1 MKRTLIIAILA
12 ATAAVNAY
20 AWKPIFVGHRG
31 SYCGVANTVEAF
43 RNGAE
48 YYKYDGLE
56 CDVRV
61 TSDGQYVICH
71 DETTASLCD
80 QSLTIANSTLEELQA
95 LTLTQTRGGV
105 TYTGKICTVAE
116 YLDICVEYDVF
127 PMIELKW
134 TTGINTNDMSNFA
147 GLYQLVKDRGL
158 EDKAIFLTSMLAS
171 LRHIRTN
178 YPGATCQYLLSSDS
192 ETKFNACVENDFNP
206 SFEASALTEEIAL
219 KYRTAGLD
227 VAVWTVNS
235 EANYKKYGAMGAF
248 MMTCDYLRPEEMPE
262 LDEPTIPE
270 PAPDPVALEGSA
282 LWTRSSVQG
291 NLPANYPDK
300 GGETYTTGEMAA
312 VVDGVF
318 YVSDYGTR
326 SILLFDQECTDAIVI
341 PQSDTE
347 FGGTPMHGIC
357 TDDAQNLILRYEETI
372 NATPSKVRL
381 FRYGSSVPVEVEFQL
396 TCSGGNHFVSACGD
410 VFSQEGGYIYFLP
423 NRSYTVA
430 RVHIANGALV
440 DVQEYT
446 VSIAGSTASWIM
458 PMESPDKFIYMVR
471 SDGYYLWDG
480 EDKGSYFTS
489 STSTSQPSR
498 NSSCGGA
505 YLSIGG
511 HEILCH
517 PSGTNY
523 NGGFAVRDI
532 TGGNTPL
539 LTFDPLG
546 TTGYTANASTGT
558 FMKPVRMADDY
569 YYLYNYTMGHGYG
582 LYEIKAEGAVLP
594 NSGVTAPAVAEKVA
608 LNVFPNPARD
618 VAAISS
624 TKALGKVMLHSLDGR
639 LVGCVDF
646 GDATLGRLDLSQVAP
661 GMLLATTDDGRTTRL
676 IKIR

>member
-1 MKRTLIIAILA
+1 MKRTLLTALIALSA
-12 ATAAVNAY
+12 ATSAW

-31 SYCGVANTVEAF
+31 SYRGVINTEEAF

-48 YYKYDGLE
+48 FYKYDGLE

-61 TSDGQYVICH
+61 TKDGYYVISH
-71 DETTASLCD
+71 DETTAALCET
-80 QSLTIANSTLEELQA
+80 SLTIADATLEELKA
-95 LTLTQTRGGV
+95 LTLTQTRSGV
-105 TYTGKICTVAE
+105 TYTGKICTVDE
-116 YLDICVEYDVF
+116 YLDICVEYGVF

-134 TTGINTNDMSNFA
+134 TTGINSNDMSNFA
-147 GLYQLVKDRGL
+147 GLYQLVVDHGL
-158 EDKAIFLTSMLAS
+158 EDKAIFLTSMVAS
-171 LRHIRTN
+171 LRHIRAN
-178 YPGATCQYLLSSDS
+178 YPNAKCQYLLSSDS
-192 ETKFNACVENDFNP
+192 DTKLQTCIDNDFNP
-206 SFEASALTEEIAL
+206 SFQASSLTEEIAL
-219 KYRTAGLD
+219 RYRQAGLE

-235 EANYKKYGAMGAF
+235 EANYKLYGGMGAF
-248 MMTCDYLRPEEMPE
+248 MMTCDYLRPYDMPE
-262 LDEPTIPE
+262 LDEPTLPD
-270 PAPDPVALEGSA
+270 PAPDPVALEGSV
-282 LWTRSSVQG
+282 LWTRSTVQD

-300 GGETYTTGEMAA
+300 GGDTYTTGEMAA

-326 SILLFDQECTDAIVI
+326 SILLFDEECVEPVVI

-347 FGGTPMHGIC
+347 FGGTVMHGIC
-357 TDDAQNLILRYEETI
+357 TDDAQNLILRYEESI

-381 FRYGSSVPVEVEFQL
+381 FKYGSSVPVEVEFQL

-410 VFSQEGGYIYFLP
+410 VFSEEGGYIYFLP

-480 EDKGSYFTS
+480 EDKGAYFTS
-489 STSTSQPSR
+489 STSTTQPSR

-517 PSGTNY
+517 PSGSNY

-558 FMKPVRMADDY
+558 FMKPVKMADDY

-594 NSGVTAPAVAEKVA
+594 SSGIVAPASAEKAA
-608 LNVFPNPARD
+608 LNVFPNPAHD

-624 TKALGKVMLHSLDGR
+624 SKPLGTVRLHTLDGR
-639 LVGCVDF
+639 LVGTFDF
-646 GDATLGRLDLSQVAP
+646 GETTLGKLDLSRIAP
-661 GMLLATTDDGRTTRL
+661 GLLLATTEDGRTTRL
-676 IKIR
+676 IKR